1 MTRRLLSFLAAAFLA
16 VFLESFALAAPATLT
31 PVELCCEGRANPSGI
46 DFTQP
51 ALAWKVQA
59 INASLRSL
67 SQHAYQV
74 QVAST
79 AELLAQDRGDL
90 WNSGPVKSAETQR
103 IRYAGKP
110 LRSGQRVFWKVRIWD
125 QDKRRSAW
133 SSTAEWTMGVLA
145 EADWNGAQWIA
156 LADTNTSSQLLR
168 REFAVRGDL
177 ARAIVHGSGLGQYE
191 LSLNGVKVG
200 ADLLTPGWTDYRK
213 TVLYDTHDVTAQLK
227 AGSNVIGM
235 TLGNGMYSVTKTT
248 GRYNKFSG
256 RMGSPKA
263 IALLRL
269 EYVGG
274 QVEFVRTDSQWQARS
289 GPLTYSDVYGGEDFD
304 ARLDPEGW
312 DQAGFNNSEW
322 AAATE
327 QPAPAGRLTGLSGAG
342 WPIRVIETLAPVAQ
356 QEIRPGVIVYD
367 FGQNAPLM
375 PRLKVAGPE
384 GAVVKIIPAE
394 LRKPSGEIDDTM
406 CAGKSFWTYT
416 LAGKEAET
424 WTPKFFYRGARYLQV
439 ELQPVETNGPAPRVV
454 SLVADVVHAA
464 APATGTFQTSSEL
477 FNRIHT
483 LVRWAQRGNMM
494 SVLTDCPHREKLGWL
509 EQDYLNGPALR
520 YNFDLNPLFAKIV
533 NDIQDAQQPDGLV
546 PNIAPEYTVFGWYG
560 DMQFRETPEWGSA
573 FIQIAWQQFL
583 FTGDLD
589 LARRYYDGMKRYLAY
604 LQTHVG
610 ADGILRIKG
619 SLGDWYDIGTNAPG
633 RAQLTPVDLTATAIY
648 YDDLQIMATFATQTG
663 RAEDAKN
670 FRAQAA
676 QILSA
681 FQREFFQADKAIYA
695 TGSQTANAMPFALR
709 MVASE
714 QRAWVLEAIVA
725 DVQTNGLTAGDVG
738 YRYLLRA
745 LADGGRSDV
754 VFAMNHQSEKPG
766 YGYQLKM
773 GATSLTEAW
782 DARRRSSQNHFM
794 LGQINEWFFHD
805 LAGIQPDPAAP
816 GFKHILIKPAVVK
829 ELTWVKANYE
839 SVHGLVQSEWR
850 RANGTLE
857 LNVIV
862 PPNTTATVIVPATKP
877 SAVQEGRRSARRS
890 KGVRFVRT
898 EDGRAIYTVGSGE
911 YRFTAPE

>member
-1 MTRRLLSFLAAAFLA
+1 MTRLALSFLAT
-16 VFLESFALAAPATLT
+16 VFLSLFQCGFAVAAPAVLT
-31 PVELCCEGRANPSGI
+31 PAELRCEGRANPSGI
-46 DFTQP
+46 DFIQP

-59 INASLRSL
+59 TNASLRGL
-67 SQHAYQV
+67 SQRAYQV
-74 QVAST
+74 LVAST

-90 WNSGPVKSAETQR
+90 WDSGQVKSAETQR
-103 IRYAGKP
+103 ILYAGKP
-110 LRSGQRVFWKVRIWD
+110 LGSGQRVFWKVRVWD

-133 SSTAEWTMGVLA
+133 SDAADWTMGVLA

-156 LADTNTSSQLLR
+156 VADTNAASQLLR

-177 ARAIVHGSGLGQYE
+177 VRAVVHGSGLGQYE

-200 ADLLTPGWTDYRK
+200 TDLLTPGWTDYRK
-213 TVLYDTHDVTAQLK
+213 TVLYDTYDVTAQLK

-235 TLGNGMYSVTKTT
+235 TLGNGMYSVTRTT

-269 EYVGG
+269 EYTGG

-304 ARLDPEGW
+304 ARLYPEGW
-312 DQAGFNNSEW
+312 DQSGFNNSEW
-322 AAATE
+322 VAATE
-327 QPAPAGRLTGLSGAG
+327 QPAPTGRLTGLSGAG
-342 WPIRVIETLAPVAQ
+342 WPIRVIETLTPASQ

-367 FGQNAPLM
+367 FGQNAMVM
-375 PRLKVAGPE
+375 PRLKVV
-384 GAVVKIIPAE
+384 GAKGDVVKIIPAE
-394 LRKPSGEIDDTM
+394 LRKTSGEIDDPM
-406 CAGKSFWTYT
+406 CGGRSFWTYT
-416 LAGKEAET
+416 LAGKETET
-424 WTPKFFYRGARYLQV
+424 WTPKFFYRGARYLQA
-439 ELQPVETNGPAPRVV
+439 ELRPAETNGPAPRVV

-464 APATGTFQTSSEL
+464 APATGTFQTSSDL

-546 PNIAPEYTVFGWYG
+546 PNIAPEYTVFGWWD

-604 LQTHVG
+604 LQTRVG

-619 SLGDWYDIGTNAPG
+619 SLGDWYDIGPKDPG

-648 YDDLQIMATFATQTG
+648 FDDLQIMARFATQTG
-663 RAEDAKN
+663 RVEDANN

-681 FQREFFQADKAIYA
+681 FQREYFLADKGVYA
-695 TGSQTANAMPFALR
+695 TGSQTANAMPFALG
-709 MVASE
+709 MVAPE
-714 QRAWVLEAIVA
+714 QRARVLEAIVA
-725 DVQTNGLTAGDVG
+725 DVSKNGLTAGDVG

-745 LADGGRSDV
+745 LADGGRSEV

-805 LAGIQPDPAAP
+805 LAGIQPDPTAP

-829 ELTWVKANYE
+829 DLGWVKASYE
-839 SVHGLVQSEWR
+839 SVHGLIRSEWR
-850 RANGTLE
+850 YKGTLE
-857 LNVIV
+857 LNVVV
-862 PPNTTATVIVPATKP
+862 PPNTTATVFVPTTKP
-877 SAVQEGRRSARRS
+877 AAVQEGGRSARRS
-890 KGVRFVRT
+890 KGVRFVRA
-898 EDGRAIYTVGSGE
+898 EGGRAVYAVGSGE